1 MSKKPI
7 KEKKTIKEKKPIK
20 EQIKI
25 KPKLESSRVLPHK
38 IHGKNIHMTNFKL
51 NPNDDNS
58 DDNIEDFVNNIKKN
72 LKGVSSYQIMVK
84 FSSGKQYACNNW
96 SNIDTMFKMP
106 DFNELYIDV
115 GNITE
120 VYFFLNM

>member
-7 KEKKTIKEKKPIK
+7 KEKKLIKEKT
-20 EQIKI
+20 EI

-58 DDNIEDFVNNIKKN
+58 DYNIEDFINNIKKN
-72 LKGVSSYQIMVK
+72 LKGVSSYQIMLK
-84 FSSGKQYACNNW
+84 FSSGKQYSCGAW
-96 SNIDTMFKMP
+96 TTIDTMFKIP
-106 DFNELYIDV
+106 DFNELYVDV
-115 GNITE
+115 GNISE

>member
-7 KEKKTIKEKKPIK
+7 KEKKLIK

-38 IHGKNIHMTNFKL
+38 IYGKNIHMTNFKL

-58 DDNIEDFVNNIKKN
+58 DDNIDDFVNNIKKN
-72 LKGVSSYQIMVK
+72 IKGVLSYQIMVK
-84 FSSGKQYACNNW
+84 FCCAEMEVQQLML
-96 SNIDTMFKMP
+96 NI
-106 DFNELYIDV
+106 
-115 GNITE
+115 
-120 VYFFLNM
+120 

>member
-1 MSKKPI
+1 MSKKII

-20 EQIKI
+20 EKIKI

-58 DDNIEDFVNNIKKN
+58 NVNIEDFINNIKN
-72 LKGVSSYQIMVK
+72 NERLPDAVSQK
-84 FSSGKQYACNNW
+84 ESSLLFHWDSLTIEIHSKQYTV
-96 SNIDTMFKMP
+96 S
-106 DFNELYIDV
+106 
-115 GNITE
+115 
-120 VYFFLNM
+120 LNQV

>member
-1 MSKKPI
+1 MSKKII
-7 KEKKTIKEKKPIK
+7 KEKKLIKEK
-20 EQIKI
+20 IKI

-58 DDNIEDFVNNIKKN
+58 NVNIEDFINNIKKN

-84 FSSGKQYACNNW
+84 FSSCKQYACNNW
-96 SNIDTMFKMP
+96 SDINTIFKIP
-106 DFNELYIDV
+106 DFNELYIDI

>member
-38 IHGKNIHMTNFKL
+38 IHGKNIHMTNL
-51 NPNDDNS
+51 N
-58 DDNIEDFVNNIKKN
+58 
-72 LKGVSSYQIMVK
+72 
-84 FSSGKQYACNNW
+84 
-96 SNIDTMFKMP
+96 
-106 DFNELYIDV
+106 
-115 GNITE
+115 
-120 VYFFLNM
+120 